1 VKQLRLRVVNAAGLH
16 ARPAAVFVA
25 ETSKF
30 ASTIRVRN
38 ATTNSAWTNAKSILS
53 VLTLGVEPQHE
64 IELTADGPDE
74 EQAAT
79 ALAGLITSDFAG
91 KL

>member
-1 VKQLRLRVVNAAGLH
+1 VRQARAKVVNAAGLH

-25 ETSKF
+25 EAGKF
-30 ASTIRVRN
+30 ASKIRVRN
-38 ATTNSAWTNAKSILS
+38 ATTNSGWADAKSILS

-64 IELTADGPDE
+64 IEFTAEGPDE
-74 EQAAT
+74 EQAAA
-79 ALAGLITSDFAG
+79 ALAGLITSDFLG